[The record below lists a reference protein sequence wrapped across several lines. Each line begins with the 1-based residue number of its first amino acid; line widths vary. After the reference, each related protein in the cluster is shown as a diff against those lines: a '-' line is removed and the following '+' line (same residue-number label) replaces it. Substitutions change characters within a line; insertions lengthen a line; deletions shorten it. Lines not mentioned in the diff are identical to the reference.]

1 METQAGM
8 YAGLFAA
15 IAFVAAWL
23 IMFGPQRGG
32 DAAPGDGETGSLM
45 PAAVLVG
52 ALAIGAS
59 LIPAWMVIR
68 GQWLASAL
76 VLVLFT
82 AICAGLGLLKRPLR
96 KANLMIFV
104 GLYALIT
111 IPVLVTF
118 SRIAYGMWNRKVYP
132 GVVGDSA
139 ELRLAN
145 VHILFIILCAV
156 LSVILIY
163 RGAKGMT
170 LLSAVA
176 SVVFLVDVSAAF
188 FLTIPRAGMAIFRWM
203 FIVPAFLL
211 AAIVLA
217 ITFLLITVRS
227 LSRSPTEKDTAPQSV
242 ECR

>member
-1 METQAGM
+1 MDTPVGM

-23 IMFGPQRGG
+23 IMFDQQRGG
-32 DAAPGDGETGSLM
+32 DAATGDGETGSLM

-59 LIPAWMVIR
+59 LIPIWMAIR

-82 AICAGLGLLKRPLR
+82 AICAGLGFLKRPPR

-111 IPVLVTF
+111 IPVLATF
-118 SRIAYGMWNRKVYP
+118 SRIAYEMWSRKANPGM
-132 GVVGDSA
+132 VGDST
-139 ELRLAN
+139 ELKLAD
-145 VHILFIILCAV
+145 VHGLFIILCVV

-170 LLSAVA
+170 LLSAIA
-176 SVVFLVDVSAAF
+176 SAVFLVGVSAAF
-188 FLTIPRAGMAIFRWM
+188 FWTIPRAGMAILRWM

-211 AAIVLA
+211 AAVVLA
-217 ITFLLITVRS
+217 ITFLFITIRS
-227 LSRSPTEKDTAPQSV
+227 LSRSITEKDTVQESV
-242 ECR
+242 EGK

>member
-1 METQAGM
+1 MDAPVGM

-23 IMFGPQRGG
+23 MMFGPQRGG
-32 DAAPGDGETGSLM
+32 GVTEGNKETESFV

-59 LIPAWMVIR
+59 LIPTWMAIR

-82 AICAGLGLLKRPLR
+82 AICAGFGLLKRPPR

-111 IPVLVTF
+111 IPVLVMF
-118 SRIAYGMWNRKVYP
+118 SRIAYEMWSRKANPGM
-132 GVVGDSA
+132 VGDST
-139 ELRLAN
+139 ELKLAD
-145 VHILFIILCAV
+145 VHGLFIILCVV

-163 RGAKGMT
+163 RGAEGMT
-170 LLSAVA
+170 LLSAIA
-176 SVVFLVDVSAAF
+176 SVVFLIGVGAAF
-188 FLTIPRAGMAIFRWM
+188 FWTIPRAGMAIFRWM

-227 LSRSPTEKDTAPQSV
+227 LSRSPTEKDTTPQFV
-242 ECR
+242 EGR